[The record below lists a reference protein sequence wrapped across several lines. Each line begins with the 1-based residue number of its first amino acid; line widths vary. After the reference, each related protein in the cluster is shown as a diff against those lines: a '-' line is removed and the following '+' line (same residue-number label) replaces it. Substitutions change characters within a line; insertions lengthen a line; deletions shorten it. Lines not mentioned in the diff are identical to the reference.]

1 MMWNMYKSSLCRFLI
16 DKFAGKN
23 LFAAL
28 ESAQLRIL
36 DAKHDAYLDSDL
48 LFILMAAP
56 PSVSLSVCQSI
67 CLAVRPCVM
76 LNLIRSIIIY
86 LCLPQQRRLDARSH
100 SWCGTRTPKGGR
112 GVCAGH
118 KLTATTTPGWEDSAT
133 FGYGSWCIRVVGR
146 VNNTSTA
153 EHIKHTPCCVRC
165 TPHVSQCCT
174 DSVCDC
180 ASASAS
186 TCACACAF
194 TCLLVRPQS
203 EMAEMLLH
211 TKRTLWP
218 HVALFAA
225 GNEPSTHFALQI
237 AIN

>member
-1 MMWNMYKSSLCRFLI
+1 MIWNMYKSSLCRFLI

-36 DAKHDAYLDSDL
+36 NAKHDAYLGSDL

-56 PSVSLSVCQSI
+56 PSVCLSDSPFVWQFVRAWCWILSEASSFIYACHSSDALMRALIHDAAREHRRAGGRCVQGTSWQRRQHLAGKTAQRSVTALDAFVW
-67 CLAVRPCVM
+67 LAV
-76 LNLIRSIIIY
+76 LITRQRQNISSI
-86 LCLPQQRRLDARSH
+86 R
-100 SWCGTRTPKGGR
+100 
-112 GVCAGH
+112 
-118 KLTATTTPGWEDSAT
+118 
-133 FGYGSWCIRVVGR
+133 RVVCGAR
-146 VNNTSTA
+146 RMFHNVALT
-153 EHIKHTPCCVRC
+153 
-165 TPHVSQCCT
+165 VSVT
-174 DSVCDC
+174 VP
-180 ASASAS
+180 APAPAPVPVP
-186 TCACACAF
+186 APAWR
-194 TCLLVRPQS
+194 LVRPQS

>member
-23 LFAAL
+23 LFPAL

-36 DAKHDAYLDSDL
+36 DAKHDAYLGSDL
-48 LFILMAAP
+48 LFILMAARLSVS
-56 PSVSLSVCQSI
+56 PSVRQFVRAWCWILSEASSFIYACHSSDALMRALIHDAAREHWRARGRCVQGTSWQRRQHLAGKTAQRSVTALDAFVW
-67 CLAVRPCVM
+67 LAV
-76 LNLIRSIIIY
+76 LITRQRQNISSI
-86 LCLPQQRRLDARSH
+86 R
-100 SWCGTRTPKGGR
+100 
-112 GVCAGH
+112 
-118 KLTATTTPGWEDSAT
+118 
-133 FGYGSWCIRVVGR
+133 RVVCGAR
-146 VNNTSTA
+146 RMFHNVALT
-153 EHIKHTPCCVRC
+153 
-165 TPHVSQCCT
+165 VSVT
-174 DSVCDC
+174 VP
-180 ASASAS
+180 APAPAP
-186 TCACACAF
+186 APVPVPAPAWR
-194 TCLLVRPQS
+194 LVRPQS